1 VKVEPIDSAVP
12 DTAIQTKVESPKGGE
27 LFIVDN
33 SDESWKGLKY
43 LQDWTEIASAF
54 DIATGYFEIGAL
66 LALEGKW
73 QKLAKI
79 RILMGD
85 EVTPRTRQ
93 ALLEGLRARVLKNLD
108 ISAEEEKEKNDFLA
122 GAPAIVGA
130 LGRGQIECRVYGKR
144 KFHAKAY
151 ITHPRV
157 AVIGSVALVGSS
169 NFTLPGLTQ
178 NIELNIQVKAAGDVA
193 QLQQWFERHWEDGE
207 DITPEIIRVV
217 ERQVAAYTPF
227 QVYAKALQE
236 LFKSHELPPAT
247 WEQAQS
253 RMYPI
258 LDQYQ
263 KEAYHSLLKISRQH
277 RGALLCDGVGLGKTF
292 VGLLLIERLIVHER
306 KRVVLVVPKSGRVAV
321 WERSLR
327 KYLPNLFKGF
337 SNLRIFNHT
346 DLMRGGEYPEDIE
359 RMKEQ
364 ADVII
369 IDEAHHFRNRGLA
382 NTEDG
387 EIRSRYWKLYDLA
400 QNKIVFLLTATP
412 VNNHLTDFQ
421 HLIELFSRVDNPG
434 AFATTLGIH
443 GLPAYFQKLEKQL
456 MAIVSKKGLGELF
469 EQNQVEVEPVLFED
483 KLFRELVVQR
493 SRGYVRASQLQ
504 NGDKEVI
511 FPEKAPPKVVAYSVK
526 KTYGHLLGKL
536 EKAFARDK
544 PLFSLA
550 LYYPL
555 AYWKGD
561 PTTLDQFDVNRQ
573 KQVVRLIR
581 ILFLKR
587 FESSIVAFESSCQ
600 TLLLKL
606 LAFLRVN
613 IDSKNPTE
621 VRRLEK
627 WEAQN
632 DELLAHVRKRRGEF
646 QEEEASEE
654 DELGDEFLED
664 FEAISRE
671 NYKVDEIFD
680 ETYSDLET
688 VVDFLEEMQ
697 RLDPSHD
704 DKLAALLKLLTK
716 DTVLKK
722 NKVIIFTEFM
732 STARYLKKQL
742 IAAGINGVD
751 EIDSATARDRAEV
764 IQEFAPYYND
774 STSAKLAADG
784 RKEIRVLISTD
795 VLAEGLNLQDA
806 TRLINYDLHW
816 NPVRLMQRIGRVD
829 RRMNP
834 LVEKHLV
841 ADHPEFASLRG
852 KVAYWNFLPPDE
864 LDDLLRLYSRV
875 AFKTLR
881 ISKVFG
887 IEGKKLLTPT
897 DEFDD
902 LRDFIH
908 AYEGEATSA
917 EKLHL
922 EYQKLIRENPA
933 LESFLN
939 AVPLRLFSGKEHT
952 KPGTRAVFFCYR
964 LPAEDK
970 TLPPEEAWDGE
981 AGRTG
986 WYMADIAGDQIVEDP
1001 ARIVDVIRSS
1011 IETPRRVTIEAALLR
1026 DLRLK
1031 IEKHIRNTYLKQVQ
1045 APVGVKPVL
1054 KCWMELN

>member
-1 VKVEPIDSAVP
+1 MS
-12 DTAIQTKVESPKGGE
+12 ESPKSGGE

-43 LQDWTEIASAF
+43 LHDWTEIASAF
-54 DIATGYFEIGAL
+54 DIATGYFEIGSL
-66 LALEGKW
+66 LALDGRW
-73 QKLAKI
+73 QKLTKI

-93 ALLEGLRARVLKNLD
+93 ALLDGLRARITQSLD
-108 ISAEEEKEKNDFLA
+108 LSAEEEKEKNDFLT
-122 GAPAIVGA
+122 GAPAIVEA
-130 LGRGQIECRVYGKR
+130 LGKGQIECRVYGKR

-193 QLQQWFERHWEDGE
+193 QLQQWFELHWEQGE
-207 DITPEIIRVV
+207 DITPEIMRVI
-217 ERQVAAYTPF
+217 ERQIASYTPF

-236 LFKSHELPPAT
+236 LFKSHELPPAA
-247 WEQAQS
+247 WEQSQS
-253 RMYPI
+253 KMYRF

-263 KEAYHSLLKISRQH
+263 KEAYHSLLKISRQN

-292 VGLLLIERLIVHER
+292 VGLLLIERLITHER

-321 WERSLR
+321 WERNLR

-346 DLMRGGEYPEDIE
+346 DLMRGGDFPEEIE

-364 ADVII
+364 ADVVI

-382 NTEDG
+382 NTDEG

-400 QNKIVFLLTATP
+400 QNKSVFLLTATP

-421 HLIELFSRVDNPG
+421 HLIEIFSRVDNPG

-469 EQNQVEVEPVLFED
+469 EQNQIEAEPVLFED

-493 SRGYVRASQLQ
+493 SRAYVRASQEQ
-504 NGDKEVI
+504 NGGREVI
-511 FPEKAPPKVVAYSVK
+511 FPEKAPPKVIPYSVK
-526 KTYGHLLGKL
+526 KTYGHLLAKL

-544 PLFSLA
+544 PLFALA

-613 IDSKNPTE
+613 IDPKNPTE

-632 DELLAHVRKRRGEF
+632 DELLAHVRQRRGEF
-646 QEEEASEE
+646 QEEETSEE
-654 DELGDEFLED
+654 SELGDEFLED

-671 NYKVDEIFD
+671 NYKVAEIFD

-704 DKLAALLKLLTK
+704 DKLASLLKLLTK
-716 DTVLKK
+716 DAVLKK
-722 NKVIIFTEFM
+722 NKVIVFTEFM

-742 IAAGINGVD
+742 VAAGIKGVD

-774 STSAKLAADG
+774 SSSAKLATEG

-795 VLAEGLNLQDA
+795 VLSEGLNLQDA

-829 RRMNP
+829 RRMSP
-834 LVEKHLV
+834 AVEKHLI
-841 ADHPEFASLRG
+841 ADHPEQAALRG

-887 IEGKKLLTPT
+887 IEGKKLLTPK

-908 AYEGEATSA
+908 SYEGEATPA

-933 LESFLN
+933 LEPFLN

-970 TLPPEEAWDGE
+970 TVPPEQAWDGE

-986 WYMADIAGDQIVEDP
+986 WYLADLVGDQVTEDP
-1001 ARIVDVIRSS
+1001 ARIADVIRSS
-1011 IETPRRVTIEAALLR
+1011 VDTPRRTVTEPASLR